1 MIWYKQKNDN
11 DIVVSTRIRLA
22 RNLSKYPFPNAMNP
36 ETAKKACAEIQKAIL
51 ESNSTLANDF
61 NLYKID
67 DISPI
72 EKTVLAEK
80 HLISRELTEK
90 PEACVM
96 VSKDESMSIMLMEED
111 HIRIQVIMGGLK
123 LDEAF
128 ETASRV
134 DDVIDENVQYAFD
147 KDFGYLTSCPT
158 NTGTG
163 MRASVMMHLPALTMT
178 DNISRIISS
187 ASNLGIAVRGLY
199 GEGSKAYGNLYQIS
213 NQVTL
218 GLTEKEIIEK
228 VKNIVSQI
236 AEHEKEAR
244 KKLLENNKNYIEN
257 KVWRSYGILKYA
269 RSIDSKEAKALISDV
284 IMAKNMG
291 IINDIKENLT
301 ELEILTEPASIE
313 ADSAKRLTPEERDI
327 RRAELIRS
335 KL

>member
-134 DDVIDENVQYAFD
+134 DDVIDENLQYAFD

>member
-36 ETAKKACAEIQKAIL
+36 ETAKKACTEIQKAIL